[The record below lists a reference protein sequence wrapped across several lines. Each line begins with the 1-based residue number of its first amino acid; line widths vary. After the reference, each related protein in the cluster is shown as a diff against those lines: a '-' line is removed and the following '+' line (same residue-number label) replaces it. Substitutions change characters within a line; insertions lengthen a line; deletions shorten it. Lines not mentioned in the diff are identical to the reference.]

1 MKHLIIQSIQI
12 NTNCLYTPTTVSYS
26 ILSTSIKNPKYPFLS
41 VLMSR
46 KAVFSEEK
54 ILLGR
59 PSNNLKMGIVG
70 LPNVGKSTFFNAITK
85 SAVSAENYP
94 FCTIDPSESRVAVPD
109 IRFDWLCSTYNP
121 ASKIPAYLS
130 IIDIAGL
137 VKGASS
143 GAGLGNAFLSHIRA
157 VDAIFHM
164 IRAFSDDSIAHVE
177 GDIDPIR
184 DVEIIHEELR
194 LKDIEFLTKHIE
206 AVKKSLRAN
215 ESDKTKKFEYET
227 VKKALNLISIE
238 KKDIRLCEWNAKE
251 VEVINPLQLLTAK
264 AVIYLVNISQEEYLK
279 KKNKWLPKIKEWI
292 DNHSPGDSLI
302 PMSAAFEY
310 SISILESNQD
320 KEEFQ
325 RINGANSVMPKIIV
339 TGYQALQLIYFFTS
353 GEDEV
358 RAWTIRRG
366 TKAPQAAG
374 VIHTDFERGF
384 IAAEVMKFDD
394 LKTIGSESSVKAA
407 GKYMLKGKDYVT
419 EDGDII
425 FFKFN
430 VSSKKK

>member
-1 MKHLIIQSIQI
+1 MIFR
-12 NTNCLYTPTTVSYS
+12 
-26 ILSTSIKNPKYPFLS
+26 ILSTFINTPKYLRLS
-41 VLMSR
+41 VLMSK
-46 KAVFSEEK
+46 KAISSEEK

-70 LPNVGKSTFFNAITK
+70 LPNVGKSTFFNSITK
-85 SAVSAENYP
+85 SAVAAENYP

-164 IRAFSDDSIAHVE
+164 VRAFSDDSIAHVE

-184 DVEIIHEELR
+184 DIEIIHEELR

-206 AVKKSLRAN
+206 VVKKSLKTN

-227 VKKALNLISIE
+227 VKKALDTVSIE

-264 AVIYLVNISQEEYLK
+264 SVVYLVNISQEEYIK

-292 DNHSPGDSLI
+292 DSHSPGDPLI
-302 PMSAAFEY
+302 PMSASFEY
-310 SISILESNQD
+310 SISLLESNQE

-325 RINGANSVMPKIIV
+325 KKNGANSVLPKIIV
-339 TGYQALQLIYFFTS
+339 TGYQTLQLIYFFTS

-394 LKTIGSESSVKAA
+394 LKTLGSESSVKAA